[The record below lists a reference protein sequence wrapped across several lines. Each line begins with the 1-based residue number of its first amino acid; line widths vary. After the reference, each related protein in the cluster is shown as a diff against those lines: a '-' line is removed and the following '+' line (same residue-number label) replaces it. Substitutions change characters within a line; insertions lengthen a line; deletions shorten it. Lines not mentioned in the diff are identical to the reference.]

1 MKYKVN
7 KLIFEKPKRL
17 IKPELE
23 ASLRE
28 GIPKIEAKLKE
39 RVLVIWLLFLRCQVN

>member
-7 KLIFEKPKRL
+7 NLIFDKPKYL
-17 IKPELE
+17 VKPRLE

-28 GIPKIEAKLKE
+28 GIPKIEAKIE
-39 RVLVIWLLFLRCQVN
+39 NEC